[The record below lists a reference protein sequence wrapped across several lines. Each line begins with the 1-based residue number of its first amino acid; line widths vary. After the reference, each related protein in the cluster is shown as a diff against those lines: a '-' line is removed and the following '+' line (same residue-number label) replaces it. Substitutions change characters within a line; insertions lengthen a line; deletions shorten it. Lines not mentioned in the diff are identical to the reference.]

1 MSSEKKEE
9 HKDEHKEDLSLNKK
23 IFKNI
28 RITSQE
34 HMLLNCI
41 EQFYSDESNSEKL
54 VDLVNGN
61 ISIRLIDFFVT
72 NYSKKNRINYTIK
85 DGESTSVFNV
95 HSSYKSQLK
104 AWNKKYFDPFSRG
117 DRIPFFL
124 ENDCLITTIGQ
135 LNFFKWFI
143 NNNVTEYIETSIDKI
158 EQDMNKNKKKV
169 KKIQTVNKP
178 KKNMREKIIK
188 NYNMNTLSCMEPKKI
203 TKIEVTF
210 D

>member
-1 MSSEKKEE
+1 MSSNDSE
-9 HKDEHKEDLSLNKK
+9 LSLNKK
-23 IFKNI
+23 ILKDI

-34 HMLLNCI
+34 QMLLNCMD
-41 EQFYSDESNSEKL
+41 QFYSIAENALKL
-54 VDLVNGN
+54 IELINGT
-61 ISIRLIDFFVT
+61 ISIRLVDFFVT
-72 NYSKKNRINYTIK
+72 NYSKKNRISYKIK
-85 DGESTSVFNV
+85 DGDNEINFNV

-104 AWNKKYFDPFSRG
+104 AWNKKHFDPFSRG

-143 NNNVTEYIETSIDKI
+143 SNNVYQYVYANISKI
-158 EQDMNKNKKKV
+158 EEEMNKSKKKI
-169 KKIQTVNKP
+169 KKTKTQTKP
-178 KKNMREKIIK
+178 KPYNKEIKINK
-188 NYNMNTLSCMEPKKI
+188 NYNVSTMNCMAPKKV

>member
-9 HKDEHKEDLSLNKK
+9 RELSLNKK

-34 HMLLNCI
+34 HMLLNCM
-41 EQFYSDESNSEKL
+41 EQFYSDEENSKKL
-54 VDLVNGN
+54 LNLINGYF
-61 ISIRLIDFFVT
+61 SIRLIDFFVT
-72 NYSKKNRINYTIK
+72 NYSKKNRVNYPIT
-85 DGESTSVFNV
+85 DGENTFVFNI

-117 DRIPFFL
+117 DRIPFFFKN
-124 ENDCLITTIGQ
+124 ECLITTIGQ

-143 NNNVTEYIETSIDKI
+143 SNNITEYIETSIDKI
-158 EQDMNKNKKKV
+158 EQDMNKNKKKI
-169 KKIQTVNKP
+169 KKIQTINKP
-178 KKNMREKIIK
+178 KKNMKEKITK
-188 NYNMNTLSCMEPKKI
+188 NYNMNTLICMEPKKI

>member
-9 HKDEHKEDLSLNKK
+9 HKDELSLNKK

-41 EQFYSDESNSEKL
+41 EQFYTDESNSEKL

-72 NYSKKNRINYTIK
+72 NYSKKNRINYTIT

-143 NNNVTEYIETSIDKI
+143 NNNITEYIETSIDKI
-158 EQDMNKNKKKV
+158 EQYMNKDKKKV

-178 KKNMREKIIK
+178 KKNMREKVIK
-188 NYNMNTLSCMEPKKI
+188 NYNMTTLTCMEPKKI

>member
-9 HKDEHKEDLSLNKK
+9 HKSEHKDELSLNKK

-41 EQFYSDESNSEKL
+41 EQFYTDESNSEKL

-72 NYSKKNRINYTIK
+72 NYSKKNRINYTII

-104 AWNKKYFDPFSRG
+104 AWNKKYFDPF
-117 DRIPFFL
+117 IILFIILFI
-124 ENDCLITTIGQ
+124 ITTT
-135 LNFFKWFI
+135 L
-143 NNNVTEYIETSIDKI
+143 
-158 EQDMNKNKKKV
+158 
-169 KKIQTVNKP
+169 
-178 KKNMREKIIK
+178 II
-188 NYNMNTLSCMEPKKI
+188 I
-203 TKIEVTF
+203 
-210 D
+210 

>member
-9 HKDEHKEDLSLNKK
+9 HKDELSLNKK

-178 KKNMREKIIK
+178 KKNMREKVIK

>member
-178 KKNMREKIIK
+178 KKNMREKVIK

>member
-1 MSSEKKEE
+1 MSSEENKI
-9 HKDEHKEDLSLNKK
+9 SLNKK
-23 IFKNI
+23 ILKDI

-34 HMLLNCI
+34 QMLLNCMD
-41 EQFYSDESNSEKL
+41 QFYSSKENADKL
-54 VDLVNGN
+54 IDLINGE
-61 ISIRLIDFFVT
+61 ISIRLVDFFVT
-72 NYSKKNRINYTIK
+72 NYSKKNRINYQIEDDDNKIT
-85 DGESTSVFNV
+85 FNV

-104 AWNKKYFDPFSRG
+104 AWNKKHFDPFSRG

-143 NNNVTEYIETSIDKI
+143 LNNVYQFVEKNLSKI
-158 EQDMNKNKKKV
+158 EQEMNRNKKRV
-169 KKIQTVNKP
+169 KKPKSTVKT
-178 KKNMREKIIK
+178 KKYKDIKINK
-188 NYNMNTLSCMEPKKI
+188 NYNMNTLVCTAPKKV

>member
-1 MSSEKKEE
+1 MSSKENQE
-9 HKDEHKEDLSLNKK
+9 TISLNKK
-23 IFKNI
+23 ILKDI

-34 HMLLNCI
+34 HMLLNCMD
-41 EQFYSDESNSEKL
+41 QFYSKGENARKL
-54 VDLVNGN
+54 LNIINGN
-61 ISIRLIDFFVT
+61 ISIRLVDFFVT
-72 NYSKKNRINYTIK
+72 NYSKKNRVNYQIK
-85 DGESTSVFNV
+85 DDNNEIMFNV

-124 ENDCLITTIGQ
+124 EDDCLITTIGQ

-143 NNNVTEYIETSIDKI
+143 TYNVLDYVDDKIDKI
-158 EQDMNKNKKKV
+158 EQDMNKNKKKIR
-169 KKIQTVNKP
+169 KTNNNSKP
-178 KKNMREKIIK
+178 KRYTKEKVK
-188 NYNMNTLSCMEPKKI
+188 NYNMGTLNCLEPKKL

>member
-1 MSSEKKEE
+1 MKNMKYMSSEEKNEK
-9 HKDEHKEDLSLNKK
+9 LSLNKRILK
-23 IFKNI
+23 DI

-34 HMLLNCI
+34 QMLLNCI
-41 EQFYSDESNSEKL
+41 EQFYSDTDKADKL
-54 VDLVNGN
+54 VELINGQ

-72 NYSKKNRINYTIK
+72 NYSKKNRTSYTIT
-85 DGESTSVFNV
+85 DGDDQVTFNV

-143 NNNVTEYIETSIDKI
+143 TYNISTFIEKNIEKI
-158 EQDMNKNKKKV
+158 EQDMNKNKKKTTKSTNILKQ
-169 KKIQTVNKP
+169 KKYTK
-178 KKNMREKIIK
+178 EKVSK
-188 NYNMNTLSCMEPKKI
+188 NYSLSTMNCIEPKKM

>member
-9 HKDEHKEDLSLNKK
+9 HNYELSINKK

-41 EQFYSDESNSEKL
+41 EQFYSDKTNAEKL
-54 VDLVNGN
+54 VELLNGEY
-61 ISIRLIDFFVT
+61 SIRLIDFFVT
-72 NYSKKNRINYTIK
+72 NYSKKNRTSYTITE
-85 DGESTSVFNV
+85 DETTHVFNV

-124 ENDCLITTIGQ
+124 EFDCLITTIGQ

-143 NNNVTEYIETSIDKI
+143 STNISNCIKTSIDKI

-169 KKIQTVNKP
+169 KKIQSVNKP
-178 KKNMREKIIK
+178 KKNIKERITK
-188 NYNMNTLSCMEPKKI
+188 NYNMNTLICMEPKKI

>member
-9 HKDEHKEDLSLNKK
+9 HKDEHKDDLSLNKK

-178 KKNMREKIIK
+178 KKNMREKVIK
-188 NYNMNTLSCMEPKKI
+188 NYNINTLSCMEPKKI

>member
-1 MSSEKKEE
+1 MSSEENKI
-9 HKDEHKEDLSLNKK
+9 SLNKK
-23 IFKNI
+23 ILKDI

-34 HMLLNCI
+34 QMLLNCMD
-41 EQFYSDESNSEKL
+41 QFYSSKENADKL
-54 VDLVNGN
+54 IDLINGE
-61 ISIRLIDFFVT
+61 ISIRLVDFFVT
-72 NYSKKNRINYTIK
+72 NYSKKNRINYQIEDDDNKIT
-85 DGESTSVFNV
+85 FNV

-104 AWNKKYFDPFSRG
+104 AWNKKHFDPFSRG

-143 NNNVTEYIETSIDKI
+143 LNNVYQFVEKNLSKI
-158 EQDMNKNKKKV
+158 EQEMNRNKKRV
-169 KKIQTVNKP
+169 KKPKSTVKP
-178 KKNMREKIIK
+178 KKYKDIKINK
-188 NYNMNTLSCMEPKKI
+188 NYNMNTLACTAPKKV

>member
-1 MSSEKKEE
+1 MSSE
-9 HKDEHKEDLSLNKK
+9 DNNLSLNKK
-23 IFKNI
+23 ILKDI

-34 HMLLNCI
+34 HMLLNCMD
-41 EQFYSDESNSEKL
+41 QFYSNKENADKL
-54 VDLVNGN
+54 ISIINGD
-61 ISIRLIDFFVT
+61 ISIRSVDFFVT
-72 NYSKKNRINYTIK
+72 NYSKKNRVSYPIK
-85 DGESTSVFNV
+85 EDDQQVIFNV

-117 DRIPFFL
+117 DRVPFFL

-143 NNNVTEYIETSIDKI
+143 TNNAVDYVKKNIKEI
-158 EQDMNKNKKKV
+158 EQEMNKNKKKT
-169 KKIQTVNKP
+169 KKLTSIAKP
-178 KKNMREKIIK
+178 KKYIK
-188 NYNMNTLSCMEPKKI
+188 ERPKSYNMNNIKCFEPKKI

>member
-1 MSSEKKEE
+1 MSSEEKNEK
-9 HKDEHKEDLSLNKK
+9 LSLNKRILK
-23 IFKNI
+23 DI

-34 HMLLNCI
+34 QMLLNCI
-41 EQFYSDESNSEKL
+41 EQFYSDSDKADKL
-54 VDLVNGN
+54 VELINGQ

-72 NYSKKNRINYTIK
+72 NYSKKNRTSYTIK
-85 DGESTSVFNV
+85 DGEDKVTFNV

-124 ENDCLITTIGQ
+124 EDDCLITTIGQ

-143 NNNVTEYIETSIDKI
+143 TYNISSFIENNIEKI
-158 EQDMNKNKKKV
+158 EQDMNKNKKKTS
-169 KKIQTVNKP
+169 KSSTISKP
-178 KKNMREKIIK
+178 KKYIKEKTNK
-188 NYNMNTLSCMEPKKI
+188 TYSLNTMNCMEPKKM

>member
-9 HKDEHKEDLSLNKK
+9 RELSLNKK

-34 HMLLNCI
+34 HMLLNCM
-41 EQFYSDESNSEKL
+41 EQFYSDEENSKKL
-54 VDLVNGN
+54 LNLINGYF
-61 ISIRLIDFFVT
+61 SIRLIDFFIT
-72 NYSKKNRINYTIK
+72 NYSKKNRVNYPIT
-85 DGESTSVFNV
+85 DGENTFVFNV

-104 AWNKKYFDPFSRG
+104 AWNKKYCDPFSRG
-117 DRIPFFL
+117 DRIPFFFK
-124 ENDCLITTIGQ
+124 NDCLITTIGQ

-143 NNNVTEYIETSIDKI
+143 SNNITECIEASIDKI
-158 EQDMNKNKKKV
+158 EQDMNKNKKKI
-169 KKIQTVNKP
+169 KKIQTINKP
-178 KKNMREKIIK
+178 KKNMKEKITK

>member
-178 KKNMREKIIK
+178 KKNMKERITK
-188 NYNMNTLSCMEPKKI
+188 NYNMNTLTCMEPKKI

>member
-1 MSSEKKEE
+1 MMYMSSEEKTETI
-9 HKDEHKEDLSLNKK
+9 SLNKK
-23 IFKNI
+23 ILKDI

-34 HMLLNCI
+34 HMLLNCM
-41 EQFYSDESNSEKL
+41 EQFYLDTTNANKL
-54 VDLVNGN
+54 IDLINGE

-72 NYSKKNRINYTIK
+72 NYSKKNRVSYSIT
-85 DGESTSVFNV
+85 DEEFQTVFNV

-117 DRIPFFL
+117 DRVPFFL

-143 NNNVTEYIETSIDKI
+143 TYNIGNFIENNIHKI
-158 EQDMNKNKKKV
+158 EQDMNKNKKKIR
-169 KKIQTVNKP
+169 KSTNITKP
-178 KKNMREKIIK
+178 KRYVKEKFNKSYSIGT
-188 NYNMNTLSCMEPKKI
+188 MQCLEPKKI

>member
-1 MSSEKKEE
+1 MKYMSSEEKNEK
-9 HKDEHKEDLSLNKK
+9 LSLNKRILK
-23 IFKNI
+23 DI

-34 HMLLNCI
+34 QMLLNCI
-41 EQFYSDESNSEKL
+41 EQFYSDSDKADKL
-54 VDLVNGN
+54 VELINGQ

-72 NYSKKNRINYTIK
+72 NYSKKNRTNYIIK
-85 DGESTSVFNV
+85 DEDEKVTFNV

-143 NNNVTEYIETSIDKI
+143 TYNISSYIENNIEKI
-158 EQDMNKNKKKV
+158 EQDMNKNKKKSN
-169 KKIQTVNKP
+169 KPSTITKP
-178 KKNMREKIIK
+178 KKYIKEKSNK
-188 NYNMNTLSCMEPKKI
+188 TYSLNTMNCMEPKKI